1 MSDLVW
7 FYLFLLATALFL
19 GSSATL
25 FMVLHPATDK
35 SDLGS
40 VQRQYS
46 SPDYSRTAGFRITS
60 YPESEILVPGRFWL
74 IDNGTAEIEYIIT
87 PANPAVL
94 RAAPAGTLVIP
105 ATFANN
111 EYESVRQYK
120 VDGVTVTQS
129 QSPGRD
135 GMLSWTK
142 DGFDY
147 ALFAQTPEMNLLGGV
162 STDFVRQTNAVKT

>member
-7 FYLFLLATALFL
+7 FYLFLFSTALFL
-19 GSSATL
+19 GSSAAL
-25 FMVLHPATDK
+25 YLVLHPATDK
-35 SDLGS
+35 SDMGS

-46 SPDYSRTAGFRITS
+46 NPDYSRTAGFRITS

-74 IDNGTAEIEYIIT
+74 IDNGTAEIEYVIT
-87 PANPAVL
+87 PANLAVL
-94 RAAPAGTLVIP
+94 RAAPTGSMIVP
-105 ATFANN
+105 AAFSNA
-111 EYESVRQYK
+111 EYESVKQYK

-135 GMLSWTK
+135 GMLSWSK

-162 STDFVRQTNAVKT
+162 STDFVRQTSAVKT

>member
-1 MSDLVW
+1 MTDLIW
-7 FYLFLLATALFL
+7 FYLFLLSTALFL
-19 GSSATL
+19 ASSTAL
-25 FMVLHPATDK
+25 FMTQHPITDK

-46 SPDYSRTAGFRITS
+46 SPDFSRTAGFRITS

-74 IDNGTAEIEYIIT
+74 VDNGTAEIEYVIT
-87 PANPAVL
+87 PDNPALL
-94 RAAPAGTLVIP
+94 RAAPAGTLVSP
-105 ATFANN
+105 VSFTEN
-111 EYESVRQYK
+111 EYESVQQYK
-120 VDGVTVTQS
+120 VDNILVTQS

-162 STDFVRQTNAVKT
+162 STDFVRQTNAVKS